1 MRVVAVIYCFVALAD
16 VISTKSRGQHL
27 LLTNASSR
35 LTKSQGVRR
44 HRSAVQY
51 NIDDL
56 TGRGPHTV
64 RSHGGHGS
72 VHTTGQQFEVR
83 YVISEEIPIDSY
95 VGNIMDDTHLA
106 DKYSPEILRTLRF
119 RFLNQPTTGNT
130 LSVDSMTGRLTTIGR
145 IDRETL
151 CANGADST
159 SSTSA
164 RNEVCK
170 LRFDVALQ
178 PVQFFQIIRVVV
190 EILDVNDHSPQFSAG
205 FRHHELLETAL
216 LGSTLASPTATDRDS
231 APFSVAR
238 YRLQG
243 NGDDA
248 DFFRLRVDRK
258 PDGSAD
264 VRLVLVK
271 PLDRESRDVHQLV
284 IVAYD
289 GGEPPHSGTA
299 DVTIVVVDANDNRPT
314 FERSVYEATVSENAA
329 PMTSVVRV
337 VAHDADSGVNGKVKY
352 QLSSA
357 SVQAGYGNF
366 LTVDD
371 ASGEIY
377 VTGLLDRERTPV
389 CHVTITATDCGI
401 EPLSSEVTVVIRVE
415 DVNDC
420 PPDVVVNTLSTSGSA
435 IATVPEDATPGTFV
449 AHLVVTDRDTG
460 QNGLTDCLMTSQS
473 ADTFRLER
481 LYEETE
487 YQLVTTRSLDR
498 EQRAEYQLQVVCTD
512 RGLPVSLSNSVILT
526 VSVGDVN
533 DNWPVFSQ
541 ATYTASL
548 LENNYVGAF
557 IVQTTASDADSGM
570 NAVIKYS
577 LEGVGLDVNNYFD
590 INSTTGTIFAKTS
603 IDYETN
609 KQFRFIVTASDR
621 GSPPKS
627 GSFIGKPA
635 NDLITNIL
643 KKLTVKNCTSLSQY
657 YSILNKIHW
666 CFSHQHQVIGNC

>member
-1 MRVVAVIYCFVALAD
+1 MQPERHIGRGFVEHALSHRVRNTSLYVAVIAWHTNMRVTAGVFCFVVLVD
-16 VISTKSRGQHL
+16 IISMRSRGQHL
-27 LLTNASSR
+27 FITSASNR
-35 LTKSQGVRR
+35 LIKSQGVRR
-44 HRSAVQY
+44 HRSAAGLQY
-51 NIDDL
+51 NTDDH
-56 TGRGPHTV
+56 GPHAV
-64 RSHGGHGS
+64 RSHGGHGPA
-72 VHTTGQQFEVR
+72 HTSGQQFEVR
-83 YVISEEIPIDSY
+83 YVISEEILIDSY

-106 DKYSPEILRTLRF
+106 DKYSPEVLRTLRF

-130 LSVDSMTGRLTTIGR
+130 LAIDSMTGRLTTVGR

-151 CANGADST
+151 CADMT
-159 SSTSA
+159 SSNSA

-178 PVQFFQIIRVVV
+178 PVQFFQIIRVVLEV
-190 EILDVNDHSPQFSAG
+190 LDVNDHSPQFSAG

-231 APFSVAR
+231 PPFSVVR
-238 YRLQG
+238 YSLQG

-258 PDGSAD
+258 SDGSAD

-271 PLDRESRDVHQLV
+271 PLDRETHDVHQLV

-289 GGEPPHSGTA
+289 GGEPSHTGTA

-314 FERSVYEATVSENAA
+314 FERPVYEATVTENAS
-329 PMTSVVRV
+329 PMTSVVRI
-337 VAHDADSGVNGKVKY
+337 VAHDADSGLNGKVKY

-371 ASGEIY
+371 VTGEIF

-401 EPLSSEVTVVIRVE
+401 EPLTSEVTVVIRVE

-435 IATVPEDATPGTFV
+435 VATVPEDATPGTFV
-449 AHLVVTDRDTG
+449 AHLVVTDRDSG
-460 QNGLTDCLMTSQS
+460 QNGMTDCLMTSQS

-487 YQLVTTRSLDR
+487 YQLVTTRGLDR

-512 RGLPVSLSNSVILT
+512 RGLPISLSNSVILT
-526 VSVGDVN
+526 VIIGDVN
-533 DNWPVFSQ
+533 DNWPIFSQ
-541 ATYTASL
+541 NTYTASL
-548 LENNYVGAF
+548 LENNYVGAT
-557 IVQTTASDADSGM
+557 VLQTTASDADSGL
-570 NAVIKYS
+570 NAMVKYS
-577 LEGVGLDVNNYFD
+577 LEGVGLDINNYFD
-590 INSTTGTIFAKTS
+590 INSTSGTIFAKTS

-609 KQFRFIVTASDR
+609 KQFRFIVVATDLGA
-621 GSPPKS
+621 PPKS
-627 GSFIGKPA
+627 G
-635 NDLITNIL
+635 
-643 KKLTVKNCTSLSQY
+643 
-657 YSILNKIHW
+657 
-666 CFSHQHQVIGNC
+666 VIYFTLDIIVC